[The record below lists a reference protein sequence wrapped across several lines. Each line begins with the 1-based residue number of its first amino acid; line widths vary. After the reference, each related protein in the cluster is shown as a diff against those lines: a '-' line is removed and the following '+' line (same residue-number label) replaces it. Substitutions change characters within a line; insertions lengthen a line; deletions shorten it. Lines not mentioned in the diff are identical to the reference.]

1 MKIPPGF
8 RAITEE
14 HFRRLN
20 KVTEY
25 GGVLRI
31 KKLYGEAQAG
41 LEAKLAKAV
50 KDKKSQFSVYQYNV
64 LLAQL
69 RQGQIQIIGQLT
81 NALGTTSLKAQEEA
95 LNGLI
100 KDITKLEK
108 RYSGATITL
117 PIEEASRFA
126 GIIDRSRSSLLR
138 MHKSS
143 MARYGAGLVQKME
156 GGLAASMLQGET
168 AYDAIDRVVEIADA
182 EWWQAERVVRTEQSM
197 AYNST
202 HADGILDASAELPDM
217 MMRWSEHV
225 DDESG
230 EPLDDRVGKDS
241 LAMHGQLARAGG
253 LFTMPPDSRVSVKV
267 WGRVWPHPP
276 NRPNDRAVLLPWRP
290 GWGIPGWMWSGRRVP
305 MR

>member
-1 MKIPPGF
+1 
-8 RAITEE
+8 
-14 HFRRLN
+14 
-20 KVTEY
+20 
-25 GGVLRI
+25 
-31 KKLYGEAQAG
+31 LYEEAQVG

-69 RQGQIQIIGQLT
+69 RQGQIQITRQLT
-81 NALGTTSLKAQEEA
+81 HALGTSSLKAQEEA

-100 KDITKLEK
+100 KDIAKLEK
-108 RYSGATITL
+108 RYSGAAITL

-138 MHKSS
+138 THQSS
-143 MARYGAGLVQKME
+143 MARYGAGLIQKME

-168 AYDAIDRVVEIADA
+168 AYDAIDRVAEIANT

-202 HADGILDASAELPDM
+202 HADGILDASRELPDM

-225 DDESG
+225 DDETG

-241 LAMHGQLARAGG
+241 LALHGQLAKPGG
-253 LFTMPPDSRVSVKV
+253 LFTMPTDSRVPVKI
-267 WGRVWPHPP
+267 WGRMWPYPP
-276 NRPNDRAVLLPWRP
+276 NRPNDRAVLQPWRP
-290 GWGIPGWMWSGRRVP
+290 GWGIPGWIWSGRRIP